1 MQIILTESQM
11 NRLLLEERN
20 TTISNILKNSENFT
34 RQIVRNVKK
43 AFSLDFKFLSTFG
56 SVIGGFTAPIH
67 EFLSGNYPTLD
78 DKDISLIC
86 FGIIMMFF
94 SENEE
99 KTKKVIEIIKQ
110 KGLRTYFRQALY
122 KSQDLKKAFI
132 DFLESLGISLS
143 NAGNAFAF
151 AFIIP
156 FFSLIYDIAKSN
168 GDISSNVEMLVKTV
182 LSYGIVVGGSE
193 TLREL
198 FTKIIKR
205 FRSQ

>member
-11 NRLLLEERN
+11 NRLLLEER
-20 TTISNILKNSENFT
+20 SESLSRILENSENFT
-34 RQIVRNVKK
+34 REIIRNVKR

-78 DKDISLIC
+78 DRDISLIC

-94 SENEE
+94 ADNKE
-99 KTKKVIEIIKQ
+99 KTKKVIDIIKQ

-122 KSQDLKKAFI
+122 KSQDLKKSFI
-132 DFLESLGISLS
+132 DFLESLGVSLS

-156 FFSLIYDIAKSN
+156 FFSLLYDIAKSN
-168 GDISSNVEMLVKTV
+168 GDVSSNVEMLIKTV
-182 LSYGIVVGGSE
+182 LSYGLVVGGSE
-193 TLREL
+193 TMREL
-198 FTKIIKR
+198 FTRIIKR
-205 FRSQ
+205 FRS